1 MRATGRKPCRHR
13 GQQILYVKILC
24 VFFSL
29 LKGLV
34 CFAVR
39 VWWVCLVAFVVS
51 MLCKPMST
59 SGGMSGRSLYA
70 AAPQGRPGNL
80 ALSAANAG
88 GAPVSLGRLAQVGLS
103 EAAGRVADAA
113 S

>member
-1 MRATGRKPCRHR
+1 M
-13 GQQILYVKILC
+13 KILC
-24 VFFSL
+24 VSFSL

-39 VWWVCLVAFVVS
+39 VWWVCIVAFVVS

-59 SGGMSGRSLYA
+59 SGMSGRSLYA

-88 GAPVSLGRLAQVGLS
+88 GAPVSLGRLARVGLS